1 MGMPAA
7 LARNL
12 RVMGRRILANA
23 WSNVTALACIALGL
37 GSIVSIV
44 RVADSNWFGAPPG
57 VRKPEELSRAVL
69 ETRETSDPSFEVYWA
84 ATLLDQFD
92 HTLRDHAIVG
102 GMHEQALVVR
112 TASVSERADGALVT
126 SNFFNVL
133 AVAPEFGTSLPQ
145 GATEPAVLVS
155 RRFAL
160 RHFGAPEQAVGKA
173 LSVGKRGCI
182 IVGTL
187 PAGFLGTESR
197 PIDIWL
203 SAEAFANEY
212 LPRDWQT
219 DPTATA
225 FRAFVRRRPGTS
237 KSAVVL
243 AGNALFTNSVG
254 TLSDG
259 MKREVRLWALPPAR
273 GEGSVTDAALSTTV
287 LLLGALLWIAVCTN
301 VAGIILVQTINRQGD
316 SAIRLALGAQP
327 RDLSVLW
334 LGEISAI
341 VLLGTIGGLGVARI
355 ARGSLIS
362 AGLVRAVP
370 TYQGSSLHL
379 TLVVVAVSLMAI
391 SLAMWVVVR
400 QNQRV
405 HVSVALNQAVRS
417 VSGANRK
424 TQLLLLCTQVAFSTA
439 LIYGAGLFLES
450 YRRANAAPLGFD
462 SSDLYFASGNF
473 STSGYSLPEVDRIY
487 AMKAEELRH
496 VVGVEAVSVGATI
509 PFEMS
514 FGAYVYR
521 SGKAESV
528 EMSYIN
534 IVSPN
539 FFRTTNLAL
548 KQGRDFD
555 DAVERVD
562 GAKSVI
568 VSEGLAKAL
577 LGSANPLGACLVVMT
592 GPCRTVIGVVTDAQ
606 QTDIRTR
613 VTQVYVPL
621 TQMPDFIPSRVLFF
635 RVRPGSATSIENR
648 LDALLNAGTRD
659 VPISWTP
666 MRAVV
671 GRQIRPW
678 RLAAEM
684 LSACSVIAVL
694 ILGVGVFGVVA
705 MWVRVR
711 AREVSILLALGAPF
725 RSISVLLVR
734 SLVLSVFFGAV
745 GGLTI
750 GTFAGYLL
758 RDQLFD
764 TGYVHLGALAASL
777 AVPVI
782 AASIALAPALLGLRK
797 VQPAHVLR
805 A

>member
-1 MGMPAA
+1 MGMSAM
-7 LARNL
+7 LARKL
-12 RVMGRRILANA
+12 RMLGKRLLANA
-23 WSNVTALACIALGL
+23 WSNITALACIAVGL

-57 VRKPEELSRAVL
+57 VVKPEELSRAVI

-84 ATLLDQFD
+84 ATHLYQFD
-92 HTLRDHAIVG
+92 RTLRDHAIVG
-102 GMHEQALVVR
+102 GMHEQSLVVR
-112 TASVSERADGALVT
+112 TTSVSERTDGALVT
-126 SNFFNVL
+126 SNFFKVL
-133 AVAPEFGTSLPQ
+133 AVAPEFGRTLPE
-145 GATEPAVLVS
+145 GAREPAVLVS

-173 LSVGKRGCI
+173 LTVGKRGCI

-203 SAEAFANEY
+203 SADEFANEY
-212 LPRDWQT
+212 FPRDWQT

-237 KSAVVL
+237 KTAVVL
-243 AGNALFTNSVG
+243 AGSALFTNSAG

-259 MKREVRLWALPPAR
+259 MKRQVGLWALPPAR
-273 GEGSVTDAALSTTV
+273 GDGSVADAALSTTV

-327 RDLSVLW
+327 RDLSLLW
-334 LGEISAI
+334 LSEIATI
-341 VLLGTIGGLGVARI
+341 VLLGTLGGFGVARM
-355 ARGSLIS
+355 ARGTLIS

-370 TYQGSSLHL
+370 IYQGSSLHL
-379 TLVVVAVSLMAI
+379 TLVVVSVSLMAI

-405 HVSVALNQAVRS
+405 RVSVALNQAVRS
-417 VSGANRK
+417 VSGANRR

-450 YRRANAAPLGFD
+450 YRRANAAPLGFE

-473 STSGYSLPEVDRIY
+473 TTSGFSLPEVDRIY
-487 AMKAEELRH
+487 EMKAAELRR
-496 VVGVEAVSVGATI
+496 VSGVEAVSIGATI

-521 SGKAESV
+521 SGKAESM

-539 FFRTTNLAL
+539 FFKTTSLPL
-548 KQGRDFD
+548 KLGRDFD
-555 DAVERVD
+555 DGVERVD

-577 LGSANPLGACLVVMT
+577 LGSASPLGACLVVMT
-592 GPCRTVIGVVTDAQ
+592 GPCRTVIGVVADAQ

-621 TQMPDFIPSRVLFF
+621 TQMPDFVPSRVLFF
-635 RVRPGSATSIENR
+635 RVRPESATALESR
-648 LDALLNAGTRD
+648 LDSLLSAGTRD
-659 VPISWTP
+659 VPMSWMP
-666 MRAVV
+666 MRTVV

-694 ILGVGVFGVVA
+694 ILAVGVFGVVA

-725 RSISVLLVR
+725 WSISVLLVR
-734 SLVLSVFFGAV
+734 SLVLSVFFGAL
-745 GGLTI
+745 GGLAL
-750 GTFAGYLL
+750 GTGAGYLL
-758 RDQLFD
+758 RDQLFE
-764 TGYVHLGALAASL
+764 TGYLHAGALVASL
-777 AVPVI
+777 AAPVI
-782 AASIALAPALLGLRK
+782 AASVALAPALLGLRK